1 MEPQEQENQTNTQ
14 DYELTPDDATAFD
27 TPRAEP
33 KFLDRKKLMMVLSFA
48 FVVVVGGGLLLN
60 VNKNKKQNDQTAST
74 AAAARSPA
82 EFLRT
87 QRDRALAVRPDEA
100 AQPIPD
106 PVGDRE
112 PVNSMD
118 SRPYQ
123 GSTLPRPDRPSAPPP
138 PAPQGTAQ
146 GAAPPSG
153 PDPLL
158 AAQRSPL
165 VPPAIEGSLFGGRNA
180 APAEND
186 LGAYGGQSYRTAQTP
201 GQAAA
206 NDYLAQA
213 LAARQSMT
221 PAVAAASSA
230 ADPYALQNAQDNKQ
244 AFYQSG
250 GGAAAAGYYLG
261 DNAIWIGTMVP
272 GVLET
277 GINTDLPGEVLARV
291 TGNIYDSLTG
301 KNLLIPQGTILIAHY
316 NSSVSYAQKRV
327 QIVWDTLIRPDGFL
341 LDLAAMNGV
350 DRMGFSGQEAEYHE
364 NWFEYLKAAGIIALF
379 SIANAQMT
387 AETAKYASSETAAA
401 VAESNTQFVNQM
413 GGNFVSR
420 AMNIQPSLTVE
431 SGTVINIMLNKSLY
445 LPPLEDYRVSQKY
458 RLE

>member
-1 MEPQEQENQTNTQ
+1 MEHQEQKNETNTPE
-14 DYELTPDDATAFD
+14 YELKPEEATSFD
-27 TPRAEP
+27 TPQAEP
-33 KFLDRKKLMMVLSFA
+33 KFLDRKKLMMVLSFT

-60 VNKNKKQNDQTAST
+60 VNKNKKQDDQAAST
-74 AAAARSPA
+74 AAAARPPA

-87 QRDRALAVRPDEA
+87 QLDRALTARPDEA

-106 PVGDRE
+106 PMQDRE
-112 PVNSMD
+112 PVNSLD

-123 GSTLPRPDRPSAPPP
+123 ESTLPRPDRPSTPPP
-138 PAPQGTAQ
+138 PTSQSSDPS
-146 GAAPPSG
+146 SG

-158 AAQRSPL
+158 AARRSPL
-165 VPPAIEGSLFGGRNA
+165 VPPAIEGSLFGSRNVASA
-180 APAEND
+180 AYDP
-186 LGAYGGQSYRTAQTP
+186 GAYGGQSPYRTAQTP
-201 GQAAA
+201 GQTAA

-213 LAARQSMT
+213 LAARQSMA
-221 PAVAAASSA
+221 PAAAAASNA
-230 ADPYALQNAQDNKQ
+230 TDPYALQNAQDNKR

-250 GGAAAAGYYLG
+250 GGSAAADGYYLN
-261 DNAIWIGTMVP
+261 DNAIWIGTMIP

-364 NWFEYLKAAGIIALF
+364 NWFEYLKAAGIITLF

-420 AMNIQPSLTVE
+420 AMNIQPTLTVE
-431 SGTVINIMLNKSLY
+431 SGMVINIMLNKSLY